1 MRSGPCV
8 ASLLPRN
15 CSVPGFR
22 IASSDAKTK
31 AVTECSHCRKRYE
44 NSVRFCPVDGYAVVP
59 VAVSMLGRTLM
70 GQFQIQSVCG
80 HGATGTVYRA
90 TQVGIDREVAVK
102 LLRADLLKDPDVV
115 KRFVREARAGA
126 RLNHSNIATV
136 HMVGQTEEGVPFLVM
151 EFVEGEPLSA
161 VLGVDKPLPLRRIV
175 HIGAQIA
182 SALAEAHGQG
192 IVHRDLKPEN
202 ILLTEKRGESEVV
215 KIVDFGIAKMLAHA
229 APGEDAISRMGT
241 VFGTPHYIA
250 PEQAAGQPVDGRA
263 DIYSLG
269 CILFQ
274 MATGRVPFDG
284 QQGLQVLLRQVRDPV
299 PDPRSKNPRMSAALA
314 ELIRKMLAKDPA
326 ARPQTAALVA
336 TALREVIADLS
347 SEAEPSLPRSGLKS
361 SGKISSEAPASTQV
375 ENWYSSQKSPSF
387 SGTANDDDGNE
398 REAREASSLQAAPQ
412 RRRRATDVVAA
423 HSPDKGPRLRHRQ
436 ALRSGR
442 SAAARSAANFDE
454 FAASATP
461 RTFWQ
466 RYWMPIVSGASAI
479 VIGVVMGML
488 YAHYRVAAPAPALTA
503 QPAAAP
509 PVPAATAVPLIR
521 PNGSA
526 RSVNAGRPATL
537 SNAGKG
543 SDAHVPN
550 QAVTAVPPPTGPRP
564 LGYGST
570 GFGAQNLTTSPATA
584 APGSG
589 GAPPASG
596 AAGAAPAAVS
606 ALAPAAGPLPV
617 ATAVPPTPASPG
629 PGALPAAP
637 SAPAATPPA
646 SPAPAPPASAAAAPA
661 SAPAASSAALPS
673 SASTSTA
680 APAAPPAA
688 VAPPNSPAP
697 PASPSKAEESSP
709 APPAKPS
716 DEPEDNNHD
725 PYGRLK

>member
-1 MRSGPCV
+1 MRSCPCV

-22 IASSDAKTK
+22 IAPSDAKTK

-215 KIVDFGIAKMLAHA
+215 KIVDFGIAKMIAHA
-229 APGEDAISRMGT
+229 APGEDPISRMGT

-336 TALREVIADLS
+336 TALREVIANLS

-361 SGKISSEAPASTQV
+361 PGKSPSEAPAATQV
-375 ENWYSSQKSPSF
+375 EDWYSSQKSPSF
-387 SGTANDDDGNE
+387 SGAANDDDGDE
-398 REAREASSLQAAPQ
+398 REARESSSLQAVPQ

-442 SAAARSAANFDE
+442 SAAARSAADFDE

-479 VIGVVMGML
+479 VIGVVVGML
-488 YAHYRVAAPAPALTA
+488 YAHYRVAATAPALTA

-509 PVPAATAVPLIR
+509 PLPAAAVPLIR

-526 RSVNAGRPATL
+526 RSVSAGRPATL
-537 SNAGKG
+537 SNAGKS
-543 SDAHVPN
+543 SDAHIPN
-550 QAVTAVPPPTGPRP
+550 QAVTAVPPSTGPRP

-570 GFGAQNLTTSPATA
+570 GSGAQNLTT
-584 APGSG
+584 
-589 GAPPASG
+589 PPA
-596 AAGAAPAAVS
+596 
-606 ALAPAAGPLPV
+606 AAGPLPV
-617 ATAVPPTPASPG
+617 APAVPPTPASPG

-637 SAPAATPPA
+637 SAPAAAAPV
-646 SPAPAPPASAAAAPA
+646 SPAPVPPAPASAAPA

-673 SASTSTA
+673 SAPASTA

-688 VAPPNSPAP
+688 VAPPNSTAP
-697 PASPSKAEESSP
+697 PASPSKAEEPSP

-716 DEPEDNNHD
+716 YEPEDSNHD